1 MNKSTPDIN
10 QVGVCA
16 YFGDYFRQGED
27 PEIMPEPFQILIVE
41 DDPLEA
47 DLLSQ
52 ELADNGYKTRWAEDG
67 EKALHLIKQ
76 SLPDLVLLD
85 IVLPKMDGFEVV
97 RRIKTNAKTGIIPV
111 IMVTALADMDERVK
125 GLDSGA
131 DDYITKPFKT
141 FELLARVRSMLRIR
155 KMYLDL
161 TSTRAKLKESKE
173 ENSLLKKEIQGKYS
187 FENIV
192 GCSPAIKKTF
202 YLMEKAIESPV
213 TVLIQ
218 GETGTGK
225 ELVARSIHYN
235 STRKDKHFV
244 AQNCAALPESLLES
258 ELFGHK
264 KGAFTGAV
272 ADKKGLF
279 EMAHKGT
286 IFLDEVGDTPLSLQV
301 RLLRVLQEGEIR
313 RVGEVNPIKVD
324 VRVIAATHQDLKA
337 EIEAGRFREDLY
349 YRIQAFP
356 IPLPPLRD
364 RGGDIPLLAEHFLNK
379 YCQRMGKEC
388 RFSPECLSLLDKY
401 PFPGN
406 IRELENEIARALTL
420 ATDQGTITPDLF
432 SDSIRKATD
441 IPLGVKQGTVHAV
454 TDRLERSLVQKALE
468 EFGGNRTRAAE
479 KLGLSR
485 RGLLNKIR
493 RYGLE

>member
-1 MNKSTPDIN
+1 
-10 QVGVCA
+10 
-16 YFGDYFRQGED
+16 
-27 PEIMPEPFQILIVE
+27 MPQANQILIVE

-52 ELADNGYKTRWAEDG
+52 ELADHGYKTRWAKDG
-67 EKALHLIKQ
+67 PEAMEQLKQ
-76 SLPDLVLLD
+76 ALPDLVLLD
-85 IVLPKMDGFEVV
+85 IVLPRMDGFEVV
-97 RRIKTNAKTGIIPV
+97 KEIKSNPKTRTIPV
-111 IMVTALADMDERVK
+111 IMVTALADLDQQVK

-131 DDYITKPFKT
+131 DDYITKPFKS

-161 TSTRAKLKESKE
+161 STTRARLKESKE
-173 ENSLLKKEIQGKYS
+173 ENDFLRKEIQGTYS
-187 FENIV
+187 FENLI
-192 GCSPAIKKTF
+192 GSSPTMKKVF

-235 STRKDKHFV
+235 SNRKDKPFV
-244 AQNCAALPESLLES
+244 AQNCAALPETLLES

-272 ADKKGLF
+272 SDKKGLF
-279 EMAHKGT
+279 ETAHKGS
-286 IFLDEVGDTPLSLQV
+286 IFLDEIGDTSPALQV

-313 RVGEVNPIKVD
+313 RVGDIQPIKVD
-324 VRVIAATHQDLKA
+324 VRVIVATHQDLKA

-349 YRIQAFP
+349 YRIQTFP
-356 IPLPPLRD
+356 IPLPPLRE
-364 RGGDIPLLAEHFLNK
+364 RTGDIPLLVEHFLNK
-379 YCQRMGKEC
+379 YCLRLDKHC
-388 RFSPECLSLLDKY
+388 RISPDCMDLLDRY
-401 PFPGN
+401 SFPGN
-406 IRELENEIARALTL
+406 IRELENEIARAMTL
-420 ATDQGTITPDLF
+420 VPNQGTITPDLF
-432 SDSIRKATD
+432 SDSIRNASHFPPNSK
-441 IPLGVKQGTVHAV
+441 PGTVQAV

-468 EFGGNRTRAAE
+468 ESGGNRTRAAE

-493 RYGLE
+493 RFGLE

>member
-1 MNKSTPDIN
+1 
-10 QVGVCA
+10 
-16 YFGDYFRQGED
+16 
-27 PEIMPEPFQILIVE
+27 MPQAFQILIVE

-52 ELADNGYKTRWAEDG
+52 ELIDFGYQTRWVEDG
-67 EKALHLIKQ
+67 EKALQLIKQ
-76 SLPDLVLLD
+76 SPPDLVLLD
-85 IVLPKMDGFEVV
+85 IILPKMDGFEVV
-97 RRIKTNAKTGIIPV
+97 KQIKANAKTRTIPV

-161 TSTRAKLKESKE
+161 TSTRVKLKESKE
-173 ENSLLKKEIQGKYS
+173 ENISLKKEIQGKYS
-187 FENIV
+187 FENMI
-192 GCSPAIKKTF
+192 GCSPAIKKAF

-235 STRKDKHFV
+235 SVRKDKPFV
-244 AQNCAALPESLLES
+244 AQNCAAMPESLLES

-286 IFLDEVGDTPLSLQV
+286 IFLDEVGDTPMSLQV

-324 VRVIAATHQDLKA
+324 VRVIAATHQELKT
-337 EIEAGRFREDLY
+337 EIEAGRFRQDLY
-349 YRIQAFP
+349 YRIQTFP
-356 IPLPPLRD
+356 IPLPPLRERD
-364 RGGDIPLLAEHFLNK
+364 GDIPLLVEHFLNK
-379 YCQRMGKEC
+379 YCQRLEKQC
-388 RFSPECLSLLDKY
+388 RISPECLTLLEKY

-406 IRELENEIARALTL
+406 IRELENEIVRALTL
-420 ATDQGTITPDLF
+420 APDKGTITPDLF
-432 SDSIRKATD
+432 SESIRYAT
-441 IPLGVKQGTVHAV
+441 GVPFNTKEGTVQAI

-468 EFGGNRTRAAE
+468 EVGGNRTRAAE

>member
-1 MNKSTPDIN
+1 MNQPIDLLREGAETMAES
-10 QVGVCA
+10 
-16 YFGDYFRQGED
+16 
-27 PEIMPEPFQILIVE
+27 FQILIIE
-41 DDPLEA
+41 DDPIGA
-47 DLLSQ
+47 DLLGQ
-52 ELADNGYKTRWAEDG
+52 ELADQGYKTHWARDG
-67 EKALHLIKQ
+67 EEASRFIQ
-76 SLPDLVLLD
+76 ESTPDLILLD
-85 IVLPKMDGFEVV
+85 IILPTINGFDVV
-97 RRIKTNAKTGIIPV
+97 KKIKANPKTRMIPV
-111 IMVTALADMDERVK
+111 IMVTALTDIEERVK

-161 TSTRAKLKESKE
+161 TSTRARLKESKE
-173 ENSLLKKEIQGKYS
+173 ENCWLKKEIQGKYS
-187 FENIV
+187 FEHII
-192 GCSPAIKKTF
+192 GRSKALQRMF
-202 YLMEKAIESPV
+202 HLMEKAIESPV
-213 TVLIQ
+213 SVLIQ

-235 STRKDKHFV
+235 SSRKDKPFV
-244 AQNCAALPESLLES
+244 AQNCAALPENLLES

-279 EMAHKGT
+279 EMAHRGT
-286 IFLDEVGDTPLSLQV
+286 IFLDEVGDTPPALQV

-313 RVGEVNPIKVD
+313 PIGEVTPRKID
-324 VRVIAATHQDLKA
+324 VRVMTATHRDLKA
-337 EIEAGRFREDLY
+337 EIAAGRFREDLY

-356 IPLPPLRD
+356 IPLPPLRE
-364 RGGDIPLLAEHFLNK
+364 RTGDIPLLAEFFLAT
-379 YCQRMGKEC
+379 YCRRLGKQS
-388 RFSPECLSLLDKY
+388 RFSPECLTLLDQY

-406 IRELENEIARALTL
+406 IRELENEVVRALTL
-420 ATDQGTITPDLF
+420 APVEGIITPDLL
-432 SDSIRKATD
+432 SDRIRNRSD
-441 IPLGVKQGTVHAV
+441 ISLDFTKGTVQEI
-454 TDRLERSLVQKALE
+454 TDRMEQTLVKEALE
-468 EFGGNRTRAAE
+468 ETGGNRTRAAQ

>member
-1 MNKSTPDIN
+1 
-10 QVGVCA
+10 
-16 YFGDYFRQGED
+16 
-27 PEIMPEPFQILIVE
+27 MPEKFQILIVE

-52 ELADNGYKTRWAEDG
+52 ELADHGYKTRWAESG
-67 EKALHLIKQ
+67 EKALQLVKQ
-76 SLPDLVLLD
+76 SLPDLILLD
-85 IVLPKMDGFEVV
+85 ILLPEMDGFEVV
-97 RRIKTNAKTGIIPV
+97 KQIKANAKTHTIPV

-131 DDYITKPFKT
+131 DDYITKPFQT

-161 TSTRAKLKESKE
+161 ASTRARLKESKE

-187 FENIV
+187 FANMI
-192 GCSPAIKKTF
+192 GRSPAIKKSF

-213 TVLIQ
+213 SVLIQ

-235 STRKDKHFV
+235 SLRKDKPFV
-244 AQNCAALPESLLES
+244 AQNCAALPETLLES

-286 IFLDEVGDTPLSLQV
+286 IFLDEVGDTPMPLQI

-349 YRIQAFP
+349 YRIQTFP

-364 RGGDIPLLAEHFLNK
+364 RSGDIPLLAEHLLDK
-379 YCQRMGKEC
+379 YCQRLGKKC
-388 RFSPECLSLLDKY
+388 RISPESISLLDKY

-406 IRELENEIARALTL
+406 IRELENEIVRALTL
-420 ATDQGTITPDLF
+420 APDQGTITPDLF
-432 SDSIRKATD
+432 SDSIRGVTD
-441 IPLGVKQGTVHAV
+441 IPAGPKPGTVQAV
-454 TDRLERSLVQKALE
+454 TDQMERSMVQKALE
-468 EFGGNRTRAAE
+468 EFNGNRTRAAN

>member
-1 MNKSTPDIN
+1 
-10 QVGVCA
+10 
-16 YFGDYFRQGED
+16 
-27 PEIMPEPFQILIVE
+27 MPELFQILIVE

-52 ELADNGYKTRWAEDG
+52 ELADHGYKTQWAEDG
-67 EKALHLIKQ
+67 EKALQLIQK

-85 IVLPKMDGFEVV
+85 ILLPRMDGFAVV
-97 RRIKTNAKTGIIPV
+97 KQIKTNAKTRTIPV

-155 KMYLDL
+155 KMYMDL
-161 TSTRAKLKESKE
+161 ASTRAKLKESKE
-173 ENSLLKKEIQGKYS
+173 ENILLKKEILGKYS
-187 FENIV
+187 FENMI
-192 GCSPAIKKTF
+192 GCSPAIKKAF

-235 STRKDKHFV
+235 SVRKDKPFV
-244 AQNCAALPESLLES
+244 AQNCAAMPESLLES

-286 IFLDEVGDTPLSLQV
+286 IFLDEVGDTPMSLQV

-324 VRVIAATHQDLKA
+324 VRVIAATHQDLKT

-356 IPLPPLRD
+356 IPLPPLRE
-364 RGGDIPLLAEHFLNK
+364 RVGDIPLLAEHFLKK
-379 YCQRMGKEC
+379 YCQRLEKQC
-388 RFSPECLSLLDKY
+388 QFSPESLTLLDKY
-401 PFPGN
+401 FFPGN
-406 IRELENEIARALTL
+406 IRELENEIVRALTL
-420 ATDQGTITPDLF
+420 APDQGTITPDLF
-432 SDSIRKATD
+432 SDSIRYATG
-441 IPLGVKQGTVHAV
+441 IPLNAKEGSVQAV

-468 EFGGNRTRAAE
+468 EVGGNRTRAAE

>member
-1 MNKSTPDIN
+1 
-10 QVGVCA
+10 
-16 YFGDYFRQGED
+16 
-27 PEIMPEPFQILIVE
+27 MPEPFQILIVE

-52 ELADNGYKTRWAEDG
+52 ELADHGYKTQWAEDG
-67 EKALHLIKQ
+67 EKALQLIQK

-85 IVLPKMDGFEVV
+85 IILPKMDGFAVV
-97 RRIKTNAKTGIIPV
+97 KQIKTNAKTRTIPV

-155 KMYLDL
+155 KMYVDL
-161 TSTRAKLKESKE
+161 ASTRAKLKESKE
-173 ENSLLKKEIQGKYS
+173 ENILLKKEIQGKYS
-187 FENIV
+187 FENMI
-192 GCSPAIKKTF
+192 GCSPAIKKAF

-225 ELVARSIHYN
+225 ELVARSIDYN
-235 STRKDKHFV
+235 SVRKDKPFV
-244 AQNCAALPESLLES
+244 AQNCAAMPESLLES

-279 EMAHKGT
+279 EVAHQGT
-286 IFLDEVGDTPLSLQV
+286 IFLDEVGDTPMSLQV

-313 RVGEVNPIKVD
+313 RVGEVSPIRVD
-324 VRVIAATHQDLKA
+324 VRVITATHHDLKA
-337 EIEAGRFREDLY
+337 EIQAGRFREDLY

-356 IPLPPLRD
+356 IPLPPLRE
-364 RGGDIPLLAEHFLNK
+364 RVGDIPLLAEHFLKK
-379 YCQRMGKEC
+379 YCQRLEKQC
-388 RFSPECLSLLDKY
+388 QFSPESLTLLGNY
-401 PFPGN
+401 SFPGN
-406 IRELENEIARALTL
+406 IRELENEIFRALTL
-420 ATDQGTITPDLF
+420 APDQGTITPDLF
-432 SDSIRKATD
+432 SDSIRYATG
-441 IPLGVKQGTVHAV
+441 IPLNAKEGSVQAV

-468 EFGGNRTRAAE
+468 EVGGNRTRAAE

>member
-1 MNKSTPDIN
+1 
-10 QVGVCA
+10 
-16 YFGDYFRQGED
+16 
-27 PEIMPEPFQILIVE
+27 
-41 DDPLEA
+41 
-47 DLLSQ
+47 
-52 ELADNGYKTRWAEDG
+52 
-67 EKALHLIKQ
+67 
-76 SLPDLVLLD
+76 
-85 IVLPKMDGFEVV
+85 
-97 RRIKTNAKTGIIPV
+97 
-111 IMVTALADMDERVK
+111 
-125 GLDSGA
+125 
-131 DDYITKPFKT
+131 
-141 FELLARVRSMLRIR
+141 
-155 KMYLDL
+155 MYLDL
-161 TSTRAKLKESKE
+161 TSTRAKLKESKA
-173 ENSLLKKEIQGKYS
+173 ENSLLKKEILGKYS
-187 FENIV
+187 FENII
-192 GCSPAIKKTF
+192 GSSPAIMKAF

-235 STRKDKHFV
+235 STRKDKSFV

-286 IFLDEVGDTPLSLQV
+286 IFLDEVGDTPMSLQV

-337 EIEAGRFREDLY
+337 EIDAGRFREDLY
-349 YRIQAFP
+349 YRIQTFP

-379 YCQRMGKEC
+379 YSQLLGKDC

-401 PFPGN
+401 TFPGN

-420 ATDQGTITPDLF
+420 APDQGTITPDLF
-432 SDSIRKATD
+432 SDSIRNPTND
-441 IPLGVKQGTVHAV
+441 IPDGPKQGTVHAV
-454 TDRLERSLVQKALE
+454 TDRLEKSLVQKALE

>member
-1 MNKSTPDIN
+1 MS
-10 QVGVCA
+10 
-16 YFGDYFRQGED
+16 
-27 PEIMPEPFQILIVE
+27 EPFQILIVE

-47 DLLSQ
+47 DLLGQ
-52 ELADNGYKTRWAEDG
+52 ELEDHGYKTLWAEDG
-67 EKALHLIKQ
+67 EKGLQLVQ
-76 SLPDLVLLD
+76 ESLPDLVLLD
-85 IVLPKMDGFEVV
+85 ILLPKLDGFEVV
-97 RRIKTNAKTGIIPV
+97 KKIKTNPKTRYIPV
-111 IMVTALADMDERVK
+111 IMVTALVDMDERVK

-161 TSTRAKLKESKE
+161 TATRAQLKESKK
-173 ENSLLKKEIQGKYS
+173 ENILLKKEIQGKYS
-187 FENIV
+187 FDNII
-192 GCSPAIKKTF
+192 GRSPAIQKVF

-213 TVLIQ
+213 NVLIH

-225 ELVARSIHYN
+225 ELVAHSIHYN
-235 STRKDKHFV
+235 SRRKDKPFV
-244 AQNCAALPESLLES
+244 AQNCAALPENLLES

-264 KGAFTGAV
+264 KGAFTGAI

-279 EMAHKGT
+279 ELAHKGT
-286 IFLDEVGDTPLSLQV
+286 IFLDEIGDTPPSLQV

-313 RVGEVNPIKVD
+313 RVGEVYPMKVD
-324 VRVIAATHQDLKA
+324 VRIIAATHQDLRQ

-356 IPLPPLRD
+356 IPLPPLRE
-364 RGGDIPLLAEHFLNK
+364 RTGDIPLLAEFLLAK
-379 YCQRMGKEC
+379 YCQRLEKQC
-388 RFSPECLSLLDKY
+388 QISPECLTLLDQY

-406 IRELENEIARALTL
+406 IRELENEMVRALTL
-420 ATDQGTITPDLF
+420 APDQGNITPDLL
-432 SDSIRKATD
+432 SDTIRKVSKSSLD
-441 IPLGVKQGTVHAV
+441 LNQGSVQEITV
-454 TDRLERSLVQKALE
+454 RLEKVLVKEALDE
-468 EFGGNRTRAAE
+468 MGGNRTRAAQ

>member
-1 MNKSTPDIN
+1 
-10 QVGVCA
+10 
-16 YFGDYFRQGED
+16 
-27 PEIMPEPFQILIVE
+27 MPEKFQILIVE

-52 ELADNGYKTRWAEDG
+52 ELIDHGYKAQWAEDG
-67 EKALHLIKQ
+67 EKALELIKQ
-76 SLPDLVLLD
+76 SRPDLVLLD
-85 IVLPKMDGFEVV
+85 ILLPKMDGFEVV
-97 RRIKTNAKTGIIPV
+97 KQIKANTKTHFIPV
-111 IMVTALADMDERVK
+111 IMVTALTDMDERVK

-161 TSTRAKLKESKE
+161 TSTRARLKETKE
-173 ENSLLKKEIQGKYS
+173 ENSLLKREIQGKYS
-187 FENIV
+187 FENMI
-192 GCSPAIKKTF
+192 GGSPAIKKAF
-202 YLMEKAIESPV
+202 QLMEKVIESPI

-235 STRKDKHFV
+235 SVRKDKPFV
-244 AQNCAALPESLLES
+244 AQNCAALPETLLES

-286 IFLDEVGDTPLSLQV
+286 IFLDEVGDTPMSLQV

-313 RVGEVNPIKVD
+313 RVGEVNPTKVD

-349 YRIQAFP
+349 YRIQTFP
-356 IPLPPLRD
+356 LPLPPLRD
-364 RGGDIPLLAEHFLNK
+364 RSGDIPLLAEHFLNK
-379 YCQRMGKEC
+379 YCQLLKKEC
-388 RFSPECLSLLDKY
+388 RLSPESISLLDNY

-420 ATDQGTITPDLF
+420 APNQGTITPDLF
-432 SDSIRKATD
+432 SDSIRKATAT
-441 IPLGVKQGTVHAV
+441 PSGLKQGTVQAV
-454 TDRLERSLVQKALE
+454 TDQLERSLIQKALE
-468 EFGGNRTRAAE
+468 ECKGNRTRTAE

>member
-1 MNKSTPDIN
+1 
-10 QVGVCA
+10 
-16 YFGDYFRQGED
+16 
-27 PEIMPEPFQILIVE
+27 MPEPFNILIVE

-52 ELADNGYKTRWAEDG
+52 ELADNGYKTQWAEDG
-67 EKALHLIKQ
+67 EKALYLLKQ

-85 IVLPKMDGFEVV
+85 IILPKMDGFEVV
-97 RRIKTNAKTGIIPV
+97 RQIKTNPRTRIVPV

-141 FELLARVRSMLRIR
+141 YELLARVRSMLRIR

-173 ENSLLKKEIQGKYS
+173 ENSFLRKEIQGKYS
-187 FENIV
+187 FENII
-192 GCSPAIKKTF
+192 GSSHAMKKAF

-264 KGAFTGAV
+264 RGAFTGAV

-286 IFLDEVGDTPLSLQV
+286 IFLDEVGDTPMPLQV

-324 VRVIAATHQDLKA
+324 VRVIAATHQDLIA

-379 YCQRMGKEC
+379 YCQRLEKEC

-401 PFPGN
+401 HFPGN

-432 SDSIRKATD
+432 SDSIRKTND
-441 IPLGVKQGTVHAV
+441 IPPGVKQGTVHAV

>member
-1 MNKSTPDIN
+1 
-10 QVGVCA
+10 
-16 YFGDYFRQGED
+16 
-27 PEIMPEPFQILIVE
+27 MPEKFQILIVE
-41 DDPLEA
+41 DDPIEA

-52 ELADNGYKTRWAEDG
+52 ELADHGYNTQWAEDG

-85 IVLPKMDGFEVV
+85 IILPKMDGFEVV
-97 RRIKTNAKTGIIPV
+97 KQIKASAKTHIIPV
-111 IMVTALADMDERVK
+111 IMVTALSDMDERVK

-161 TSTRAKLKESKE
+161 ISTRAMLKESKE

-187 FENIV
+187 FENMI
-192 GCSPAIKKTF
+192 GSSPAIKKAF
-202 YLMEKAIESPV
+202 QLMEKAIESPV
-213 TVLIQ
+213 SVLIQ

-235 STRKDKHFV
+235 SIRKDKPFV
-244 AQNCAALPESLLES
+244 AQNCAALPETLLES

-313 RVGEVNPIKVD
+313 RVGEVNPTKVD

-337 EIEAGRFREDLY
+337 EIEAGRFRKDLY
-349 YRIQAFP
+349 YRIQTFP

-379 YCQRMGKEC
+379 YCQLLGKEC
-388 RFSPECLSLLDKY
+388 RLSPESLSLLDKY

-420 ATDQGTITPDLF
+420 APDQGTITPDLF
-432 SDSIRKATD
+432 SDSIRGVTD
-441 IPLGVKQGTVHAV
+441 IPPGLKQGTVQAV
-454 TDRLERSLVQKALE
+454 TDQMERSLVQKALE
-468 EFGGNRTRAAE
+468 EFNGNRTRAAE

>member
-1 MNKSTPDIN
+1 
-10 QVGVCA
+10 
-16 YFGDYFRQGED
+16 
-27 PEIMPEPFQILIVE
+27 MPELKILIVE

-47 DLLSQ
+47 DLLEQ
-52 ELADNGYKTRWAEDG
+52 ELADYGYKTLWAADG
-67 EKALHLIKQ
+67 EKGLQLIQ
-76 SLPDLVLLD
+76 EYLPDLVLLD

-97 RRIKTNAKTGIIPV
+97 KKIKVNPKTRFIPV
-111 IMVTALADMDERVK
+111 IMVTALADMEKQVK

-141 FELLARVRSMLRIR
+141 FELLARVRSMLR
-155 KMYLDL
+155 KMYLEL
-161 TSTRAKLKESKE
+161 TSTRAKLRESKE
-173 ENSLLKKEIQGKYS
+173 QNILLRKEIQGKYS
-187 FENIV
+187 FENII
-192 GCSPAIKKTF
+192 GSSPAIKKTF

-213 TVLIQ
+213 NVLIQ

-235 STRKDKHFV
+235 SSRKDKPFV
-244 AQNCAALPESLLES
+244 AQNCAALPEGLLES

-264 KGAFTGAV
+264 KGSFTGAV

-279 EMAHKGT
+279 ELAHKGT
-286 IFLDEVGDTPLSLQV
+286 IFLDELGDTPPSLQV

-313 RVGEVNPIKVD
+313 RIGEEKPSKVD
-324 VRVIAATHQDLKA
+324 VRVIAATHRDLKA
-337 EIEAGRFREDLY
+337 EISAGRFREDLY

-364 RGGDIPLLAEHFLNK
+364 RTGDVPLLADYFLNK
-379 YCQRMGKEC
+379 YCRELGKEC
-388 RFSPECLSLLDKY
+388 RFTGECLSLLNKY

-406 IRELENEIARALTL
+406 IRELENEILRALTL
-420 ATDQGTITPDLF
+420 APEQGAITPDLL
-432 SDSIRKATD
+432 SDSIRNVSTSTPD
-441 IPLGVKQGTVHAV
+441 FRQGTVQEI
-454 TDRLERSLVQKALE
+454 TDRMEKALVIKALE
-468 EFGGNRTRAAE
+468 EVGGNRTRAAQ

-493 RYGLE
+493 RYNLE